1 LRAENGHPEPYGVK
15 LWCIGNENYY
25 PHSYHAP
32 EPAEF
37 YAKNLAAWA
46 KRIKELYPDL
56 NLLGVGRT
64 PDWTKVVLDEC
75 NEYLDF
81 VTIHYYITAN
91 VDNKALVDPHKSLFT
106 AALVEANLKQ
116 NIEVL
121 KAANAKY
128 GREANPIRFSV
139 DEWNNRHNINTG
151 KRYSFSRQ
159 DDRRQYDV
167 ITTATMLNVFLRN
180 SPYVGMAN
188 YIFPVNGHGLLKT
201 VGEDDAYRSVAY
213 YVFDL
218 YRKYLVGN
226 LMGVSVEGAGHA
238 SARLGDY
245 ARLDGDVAAD
255 TKSIVQDLCFVDAA
269 ATMNESGEI
278 CIALTNRSH
287 DATQK
292 IKLNIPKGY
301 RVAEVWSLESEDI
314 TAANTAD
321 NRDAVQPKLLKEK
334 KSTLSLL
341 PCGLKIVKC
350 VAK

>member
-1 LRAENGHPEPYGVK
+1 
-15 LWCIGNENYY
+15 
-25 PHSYHAP
+25 
-32 EPAEF
+32 
-37 YAKNLAAWA
+37 
-46 KRIKELYPDL
+46 
-56 NLLGVGRT
+56 
-64 PDWTKVVLDEC
+64 
-75 NEYLDF
+75 
-81 VTIHYYITAN
+81 
-91 VDNKALVDPHKSLFT
+91 
-106 AALVEANLKQ
+106 
-116 NIEVL
+116 
-121 KAANAKY
+121 
-128 GREANPIRFSV
+128 
-139 DEWNNRHNINTG
+139 
-151 KRYSFSRQ
+151 
-159 DDRRQYDV
+159 
-167 ITTATMLNVFLRN
+167 
-180 SPYVGMAN
+180 
-188 YIFPVNGHGLLKT
+188 

-213 YVFDL
+213 YVFEL

-226 LMGVSVEGAGHA
+226 LVGVDVEGAGHA

>member
-1 LRAENGHPEPYGVK
+1 MDWIEYVNGDVTTPYGALRAEHGHPEPYGVK

-25 PHSYHAP
+25 PHNYHTP

-37 YAKNLAAWA
+37 YAANLAQWA
-46 KRIKELYPDL
+46 RAFKRLYPDL
-56 NLLGVGRT
+56 SLLGVGRT
-64 PDWTKVVLDEC
+64 PDWTKVILDKSG
-75 NEYLDF
+75 EYIDF
-81 VTIHYYITAN
+81 VTIHYYIQSYIN
-91 VDNKALVDPHKSLFT
+91 GDGSLREDNCLFSS
-106 AALVEANLKQ
+106 AVVEANLKQ

-121 KAANAKY
+121 KAANAEY
-128 GREANPIRFSV
+128 GREDNPIRFSI

-201 VGEDDAYRSVAY
+201 AGEDDAYRSVAY

-218 YRKYLVGN
+218 YRKHLVGN
-226 LMGVSVEGAGHA
+226 LLNVDIVGAGVA
-238 SARLGDY
+238 GARLGDY

-255 TKSIVQDLCFVDAA
+255 TKTIVQDLCFVDAA

-278 CIALTNRSH
+278 CIALANRSH
-287 DATQK
+287 DKSQQ
-292 IKLNIPKGY
+292 IKLNLPS
-301 RVAEVWSLESEDI
+301 R
-314 TAANTAD
+314 TAM
-321 NRDAVQPKLLKEK
+321 VLKL
-334 KSTLSLL
+334 
-341 PCGLKIVKC
+341 I
-350 VAK
+350 